1 MFERL
6 KHQKVLSVTLL
17 VFTLSIGVLIGTLID
32 GKVSAANKQ
41 STVAPDATPL
51 QTPPLVQIG
60 NDFTKLAKKLE
71 QSVVYITAETT
82 VVPQQSRAHPVVPQ
96 QQPQQSQQ
104 RRRRA
109 QPQQQVPQD
118 DDEEDPSQGSGDQ
131 MERFFRFFGQQ
142 GQQGQGGFE
151 MPRNF
156 KRGQSGTGF
165 IVDRNGYIIT
175 NNHVVEKMDKI
186 KVKLH
191 GDPMEYKARVVG
203 TDSETDIAVIKIE
216 KSGLTPVAI
225 SNSDSVQVGDWA
237 VAIGSPFGFEATV
250 TAGIVSATGRDVNGQ
265 SFQRFIQTDAAI
277 NPGNS
282 GGPLLNIKGE
292 VIGVNT
298 MIATR
303 SGAYEGIGFALPM
316 NMAVKVYNSI
326 IMGGKVTRGYIGI
339 RWSKDQKPD
348 TLRAMGLTN
357 GVFVETVTP
366 GGPAAK
372 AGLKENDVIIALNG
386 REVKDGTDLVNRVAD
401 LDVGA
406 TAELTVDR
414 DGKKQNYKLTI
425 GDREEGL
432 RADNNGVQNDP
443 VEKEEVLPSSP
454 SNPSVKFGIRLKD
467 LTADEMKG
475 MRTADKKG
483 VKVGHVEEGSFAEEI
498 GLQDNDIIVWV
509 NRQAVSGFEDVKR
522 IQAGLKAGDA
532 VAFVVERPMGT
543 RAGGVEYIRRTL
555 SGTLPQQ

>member
-51 QTPPLVQIG
+51 QTPALSQIG

-71 QSVVYITAETT
+71 PSVVYITAETSA
-82 VVPQQSRAHPVVPQ
+82 PAQQSQAHPVIPK
-96 QQPQQSQQ
+96 QQPQ
-104 RRRRA
+104 RRGRV
-109 QPQQQVPQD
+109 QPQQPQD
-118 DDEEDPSQGSGDQ
+118 DDDEDPSQPGTPDQ

-142 GQQGQGGFE
+142 GGQE
-151 MPRNF
+151 MMPR
-156 KRGQSGTGF
+156 KRAQSGTGF

-186 KVKLH
+186 NVKLH
-191 GDPMEYKARVVG
+191 GDSTEYKARVIG
-203 TDSETDIAVIKIE
+203 TDSETDLAVIKID
-216 KSGLTPVAI
+216 KANLTPVGI

-250 TAGIVSATGRDVNGQ
+250 TAGIVSATGRDVSGS

-316 NMAVKVYNSI
+316 NMAVKVYNAI
-326 IMGGKVTRGYIGI
+326 IMSGKVTRGYIGI
-339 RWSKDQKPD
+339 RWSRDQKPD
-348 TLRAMGLTN
+348 TLRAMGLSA

-372 AGLKENDVIIALNG
+372 AGLKENDVIVALNG
-386 REVKDGTDLVNRVAD
+386 RSVQDGNELVNRVAD
-401 LDVGA
+401 LDVGT
-406 TAELTVDR
+406 TADLTVDR
-414 DGKKQNYKLTI
+414 DGKKMNFKLTI
-425 GDREEGL
+425 GDREDGM
-432 RADNNGVQNDP
+432 RADNNGVQPEP
-443 VEKEEVLPSSP
+443 VEKEQVLPSSP
-454 SNPSVKFGIRLKD
+454 TNPAVKFGIRLKD
-467 LTADEMKG
+467 LMPDEAKG
-475 MRTADKKG
+475 LPTTEKKG
-483 VKVGHVEEGSFAEEI
+483 VRIAHVEEGSFAEDI
-498 GLQDNDIIVWV
+498 GLQDNDVIVWL
-509 NRQAVSGFEDVKR
+509 NRQVVGSFEDVKR
-522 IQAGLKAGDA
+522 IQAALKPGDA
-532 VAFVVERPMGT
+532 VAFVVERPLGMRGK
-543 RAGGVEYIRRTL
+543 VDYQRRTF
-555 SGTLPQQ
+555 SGTLPAQ

>member
-1 MFERL
+1 MLERL

-17 VFTLSIGVLIGTLID
+17 VFTLSIGVMIGTLID

-51 QTPPLVQIG
+51 QTPPLSQIG

-71 QSVVYITAETT
+71 ASVVYITAEATAGPQT
-82 VVPQQSRAHPVVPQ
+82 QTHPNIPQQPQQRRRRQQPQ
-96 QQPQQSQQ
+96 QQPQDEEEDQSQ
-104 RRRRA
+104 
-109 QPQQQVPQD
+109 
-118 DDEEDPSQGSGDQ
+118 GNGDQ
-131 MERFFRFFGQQ
+131 MERFFRFFGP
-142 GQQGQGGFE
+142 QGGPD
-151 MPRNF
+151 MVPR
-156 KRGQSGTGF
+156 KRAQSGTGF
-165 IVDRNGYIIT
+165 IVDRNGYILT

-191 GDPMEYKARVVG
+191 GDTTEYKARVIG
-203 TDSETDIAVIKIE
+203 TDSETDLAVLKID
-216 KSGLTPVAI
+216 KPNLSPVAI

-316 NMAVKVYNSI
+316 NMAVKVYNAI

-339 RWSKDQKPD
+339 RWSRDQKAD
-348 TLRAMGLTN
+348 TLRAMGLSN
-357 GVFVETVTP
+357 GVFVESVTP

-372 AGLKENDVIIALNG
+372 AGLKENDVIVALNG
-386 REVKDGTDLVNRVAD
+386 REVKDGNDLVNRVAD
-401 LDVGA
+401 LDVGTVA
-406 TAELTVDR
+406 DLTVDR

-432 RADNNGVQNDP
+432 RADNNGVQTDP
-443 VEKEEVLPSSP
+443 AEKDEATPT
-454 SNPSVKFGIRLKD
+454 NPANPAVKFGIRLKD
-467 LTADEMKG
+467 LTPDESK
-475 MRTADKKG
+475 TLPTTEKKG
-483 VKVGHVEEGSFAEEI
+483 VKVAHVEEGSFAEEI
-498 GLQDNDIIVWV
+498 GLQDNDVIVWL
-509 NRQAVSGFEDVKR
+509 NRQVVSNFEDVKR
-522 IQAGLKAGDA
+522 IQGALKPGDA
-532 VAFVVERPMGT
+532 VAFVVVRPMAA
-543 RAGGVEYIRRTL
+543 RGGKVEYIRRTL
-555 SGTLPQQ
+555 SGTLP

>member
-17 VFTLSIGVLIGTLID
+17 AFTLSIGVLIGTIID

-51 QTPPLVQIG
+51 LTPPVSQIG
-60 NDFTKLAKKLE
+60 NDFTRLAKKLE
-71 QSVVYITAETT
+71 TSVVYITAETNT
-82 VVPQQSRAHPVVPQ
+82 APA
-96 QQPQQSQQ
+96 QQSQARPSAPPQ
-104 RRRRA
+104 GRRRA
-109 QPQQQVPQD
+109 QPRQQPQQQQD
-118 DDEEDPSQGSGDQ
+118 EEEEDPSQGGGGNDQ

-142 GQQGQGGFE
+142 GGPE
-151 MPRNF
+151 MMPR
-156 KRGQSGTGF
+156 KRAQSGTGF

-186 KVKLH
+186 RVKLH
-191 GDPMEYKARVVG
+191 GDTTDYKARVIG
-203 TDSETDIAVIKIE
+203 TDSETDLAVIKID
-216 KSGLTPVAI
+216 KTNLTPVSL

-250 TAGIVSATGRDVNGQ
+250 TAGIVSATGRDVSGS

-316 NMAVKVYNSI
+316 NMAVKVYNGI
-326 IMGGKVTRGYIGI
+326 IMSGKVTRGYIGI
-339 RWSKDQKPD
+339 RWSRDQKPD
-348 TLRAMGLTN
+348 TLRAMGLTA

-372 AGLKENDVIIALNG
+372 AGLKENDVIVALNG
-386 REVKDGTDLVNRVAD
+386 RAVQDGNDLVNRVAD
-401 LDVGA
+401 LDVGT
-406 TAELTVDR
+406 TADLTVDR
-414 DGKKQNYKLTI
+414 DGKKMNFKLTI
-425 GDREEGL
+425 GDREEAM
-432 RADNNGVQNDP
+432 RADNNGIQVDP
-443 VEKEEVLPSSP
+443 VEKEQALPSSP
-454 SNPSVKFGIRLKD
+454 TNPAVKFGIRLKD
-467 LTADEMKG
+467 LAADEAKG
-475 MRTADKKG
+475 LPTSEKKG
-483 VKVGHVEEGSFAEEI
+483 VRVAHVEEGSFAEEI
-498 GLQDNDIIVWV
+498 GLLDNDVIVWV
-509 NRQAVSGFEDVKR
+509 NRQTVGSFEDVKR
-522 IQAGLKAGDA
+522 IQAALKPGDA
-532 VAFVVERPMGT
+532 VAFVVERPLGM
-543 RAGGVEYIRRTL
+543 RSKVEYQRRTF